1 MNNSSVKQKNSRN
14 KKTAV
19 LLVNTGTPDS
29 PSVFSVGRFLSEFL
43 NDPMVIDMPWLL
55 RKILV
60 NFIIVPFRSFKSA
73 RRYKK
78 LWNNKDFSLRIH
90 GNKVR
95 NLLQEK
101 LKSNEKVFVAMRYG
115 KPSLKSVLKEIHS
128 NRYDNLNVLPMFP
141 QYASS
146 TTGTVEKFVQKEVQ
160 TWKVRPKLKVIRQFY
175 DHPLFIQTLGQC
187 IREYQPEKYDIIL
200 FSYHGLPVKYVEK
213 IHPEVSVSECTC
225 EKSIPSYGHHC
236 YRATCFDTTRKV
248 MKYLG
253 NKTLKYKVTFQS
265 HMSKNW
271 LKPYTDETLIEL
283 AEQGVK
289 KILIVS
295 PSFVADCLETEVEI
309 AGEYSSLFK
318 KHGGEKLQLVE
329 SLNEHPLW
337 IEALSKIVR

>member
-1 MNNSSVKQKNSRN
+1 MKHPIVKN
-14 KKTAV
+14 KKSNNGKKAV
-19 LLVNTGTPDS
+19 LLVNTGTPDN

-43 NDPMVIDMPWLL
+43 NDPMVIDMPWIS

-60 NFIIVPFRSFKSA
+60 NLLIVPFRSFKSS

-78 LWNNKDFSLRIH
+78 LWNDKDFSLRIH

-115 KPSLKSVLKEIHS
+115 KPSLKSVLKEIYS
-128 NRYDNLNVLPMFP
+128 NRYDNLTVLPMFP
-141 QYASS
+141 QYTSS
-146 TTGTVEKFVQKEVQ
+146 TTGSIDKFVRKDVKK
-160 TWKVRPKLKVIRQFY
+160 WKVQPKLKIIRQFY
-175 DHPLFIQTLGQC
+175 DNLLFIQTLGQR

-200 FSYHGLPVKYVEK
+200 FSYHGLPVKYIEK
-213 IHPEVSVSECTC
+213 IHPDVSVSECTC
-225 EKSIPSYGHHC
+225 EKSMPSYGHHC

-248 MKYLG
+248 MKFLG

-265 HMSKNW
+265 HMSENW
-271 LKPYTDETLIEL
+271 LQPYTEETLIKL
-283 AEQGVK
+283 AKQGMK
-289 KILIVS
+289 KVLIVS

-309 AGEYSSLFK
+309 AIEYSSLFK
-318 KHGGEKLQLVE
+318 QHGGEKLQLVE